1 MLNSASDVLVK
12 NLNLVNFFGNGVVNA
27 TKVQILVFSMQ
38 KLLFS
43 FSF

>member
-1 MLNSASDVLVK
+1 MLNSVLGALVK
-12 NLNLVNFFGNGVVNA
+12 DSNLVSFFENGVVNA
-27 TKVQILVFSMQ
+27 IKVQILVFSMQ